1 MSEPKQ
7 SPRVPR
13 PLASPAGEVSASGV
27 GPVAH
32 HLDASGAASSPPSSV
47 QQTILGLD
55 PVATRSLAEGEPR
68 PSASASAPPPPRVDP
83 YVGKTID
90 GRYRVESL
98 LGEGGMGVVY
108 LARHKVIGKRV
119 AVKVL
124 RSDFAQDGEIT
135 ERFLQEARAASS
147 IGNAHIVDI
156 SDFGDLPDGSTYF
169 VMEWLDGVPLS
180 HVLRDDSPLP
190 VARLARLALQIADG
204 LAAAHRAG
212 IVHRDLKPDNVFVV
226 QRDDEDFVKIL
237 DFGIAKVGTASIKLT
252 RAGSVF
258 GTPHYMSP
266 EQAAG
271 APVDAR
277 TDVYA
282 LGVIL
287 YEMASGSVPFDAD
300 NFMGVLTQHVYKA
313 PLPFRALEP
322 PPAVPP
328 ELEAIVLKALAKLP
342 DERYASMEALGEDLQ
357 ALLDGGLPVAAAERL
372 ARSDAFQAPAQFFPE
387 HVRGAQLA
395 PEPASARAR
404 RPTALVAGL
413 AGVAV
418 AGALVAALFARG
430 SSGGATSS
438 PSGVVAV
445 GGATSAVPP
454 AASALAAAAPVIA
467 PRATRRV
474 LLETEPSDARVLVD
488 GADRGSPPLALDVPE
503 GAPFTVEVRR
513 DGYLSETLAID
524 GAQPTAKV
532 TLRRADAPAKAPP
545 RAGARPV
552 ARPTKPAPGRVDGI
566 IDPWASPH

>member
-277 TDVYA
+277 TDVDA
-282 LGVIL
+282 LGVQL
-287 YEMASGSVPFDAD
+287 
-300 NFMGVLTQHVYKA
+300 LH
-313 PLPFRALEP
+313 LL
-322 PPAVPP
+322 
-328 ELEAIVLKALAKLP
+328 
-342 DERYASMEALGEDLQ
+342 EDLLVGAQ
-357 ALLDGGLPVAAAERL
+357 EILL
-372 ARSDAFQAPAQFFPE
+372 AQSTNTQRQHRE
-387 HVRGAQLA
+387 AHVRRQDL
-395 PEPASARAR
+395 
-404 RPTALVAGL
+404 L
-413 AGVAV
+413 
-418 AGALVAALFARG
+418 
-430 SSGGATSS
+430 
-438 PSGVVAV
+438 
-445 GGATSAVPP
+445 PP
-454 AASALAAAAPVIA
+454 RS
-467 PRATRRV
+467 
-474 LLETEPSDARVLVD
+474 LE
-488 GADRGSPPLALDVPE
+488 
-503 GAPFTVEVRR
+503 
-513 DGYLSETLAID
+513 
-524 GAQPTAKV
+524 
-532 TLRRADAPAKAPP
+532 P
-545 RAGARPV
+545 RAGVDPADPDGHGQGPLYVSGGRSALRRVGPCRRIPAHTGRDPRSGGIPVSQVAGGSAITCGRPSSLDSSASRLASHSTRV
-552 ARPTKPAPGRVDGI
+552 CGRS
-566 IDPWASPH
+566 PWPLLTSR